1 MWINPTT
8 GQAFTLH
15 ADIRAAFNT
24 SFPAELADDNLAAVG
39 LLPVTPTLPPAF
51 DRRAE
56 KVVASTPLLIDG
68 KWTQQWAVVAL
79 TTGEQAAMVLQIQQE
94 IIAATQDRLDAFAQT
109 RNYDNILSACTYA
122 TDIDATFSAEG
133 QYCVAA
139 RGATWRKL
147 YEILDEVNTGIRPE
161 PTCYA
166 DIEPELP
173 PLNWPD

>member
-1 MWINPTT
+1 MYKMVDFERI
-8 GQAFTLH
+8 
-15 ADIRAAFNT
+15 
-24 SFPAELADDNLAAVG
+24 
-39 LLPVTPTLPPAF
+39 
-51 DRRAE
+51 
-56 KVVASTPLLIDG
+56 
-68 KWTQQWAVVAL
+68 AL
-79 TTGEQAAMVLQIQQE
+79 TEDE
-94 IIAATQDRLDAFAQT
+94 INAKLTSDILIAAQRIKSLILEAVQARLDAFAKT

-173 PLNWPD
+173 ALNWPDWI